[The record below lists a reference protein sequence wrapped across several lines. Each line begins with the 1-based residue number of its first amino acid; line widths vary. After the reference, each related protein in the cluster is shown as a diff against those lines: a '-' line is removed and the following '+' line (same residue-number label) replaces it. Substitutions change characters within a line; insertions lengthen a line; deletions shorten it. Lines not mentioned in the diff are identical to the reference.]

1 MQERELYEY
10 AVIRLMPRVER
21 EEFLNV
27 GVILLCK
34 KQGFLHVLYDLNP
47 ERMKA
52 FCPDCDLEEVQS
64 HLDAL
69 ARIAA
74 ADPTAGPIAQLDAAG
89 RFRWLTAQRSTV
101 IQASKVHPGLGNDP
115 KEVLERLFRKMVL

>member
-1 MQERELYEY
+1 MQERELFEY
-10 AVIRLMPRVER
+10 AVIRWMPRVER

-34 KQGFLHVLYDLNP
+34 KRKFLHVLYDLNT
-47 ERMKA
+47 ERLSA
-52 FCPDCDLEEVQS
+52 FCPTCDLEEITA
-64 HLDAL
+64 HLEAL
-69 ARIAA
+69 SRIAA

-101 IQASKVHPGLGNDP
+101 IQTSKVHPGLCNDP
-115 KEVLERLFRKMVL
+115 MGMLERLFGQLVL

>member
-1 MQERELYEY
+1 MQERELFEY
-10 AVIRLMPRVER
+10 AAIRLVPRVER

-34 KQGFLHVLYDLNP
+34 KRNFLHVLYEVKRERLLAIFP
-47 ERMKA
+47 E
-52 FCPDCDLEEVQS
+52 CELEEVKA

-101 IQASKVHPGLGNDP
+101 IQASKVHPGLCADP
-115 KEVLERLFRKMVL
+115 MGMLERLFEQMVG

>member
-1 MQERELYEY
+1 MQERELFEY
-10 AVIRLMPRVER
+10 AVIRLVPRVER

-34 KQGFLHVLYDLNP
+34 KRNFLHVLYEVKE
-47 ERMKA
+47 ERLQA
-52 FCPDCDLEEVQS
+52 IFQECDLEEVKS
-64 HLDAL
+64 HLEAL

-89 RFRWLTAQRSTV
+89 RFRWLTAQRSTI
-101 IQASKVHPGLGNDP
+101 IQASKVHPGMCDDP
-115 KEVLERLFRKMVL
+115 MGMLERLFGQMVQ

>member
-1 MQERELYEY
+1 MQERELFEY
-10 AVIRLMPRVER
+10 AVIRLVPRVER

-34 KQGFLHVLYDLNP
+34 KRNFLHVLYEVKEDRLKAIFP
-47 ERMKA
+47 E
-52 FCPDCDLEEVQS
+52 CELEEVKS
-64 HLDAL
+64 HLEAF

-74 ADPTAGPIAQLDAAG
+74 ADSSAGPIAQFDAAG

-101 IQASKVHPGLGNDP
+101 IQASKVHPGLCTDP
-115 KEVLERLFRKMVL
+115 MEMLERLFQQMVL